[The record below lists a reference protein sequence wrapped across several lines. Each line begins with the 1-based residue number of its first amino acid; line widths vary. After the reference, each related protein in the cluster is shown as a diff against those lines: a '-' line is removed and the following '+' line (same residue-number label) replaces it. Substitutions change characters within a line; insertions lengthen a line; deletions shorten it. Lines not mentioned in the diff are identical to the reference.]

1 MKIIAIIIILLISV
15 SCASSKKGVDCDAYG
30 KIEKTDNPS

>member
-1 MKIIAIIIILLISV
+1 MKTVIIIIILLISV
-15 SCASSKKGVDCDAYG
+15 SCASSKNGECDAYG